1 MRILI
6 IYGTVE
12 GQTRKIAR
20 AMEEHLQ
27 SQGHAVTCC
36 SAIDKPPSPE
46 AFDLVI
52 LGGPIHAG
60 HYPNALRHYATK
72 HAIALNARPSAFF
85 SVCLHIVSGTDSA
98 LKEALDIAQTFTAAC
113 NWKPRR
119 IEQIAGALKYTQYD
133 FFKRFMMKQIVK
145 SKGGSTD
152 TEHDHEYTDWEQV
165 KRFCEEMVVLAKEA
179 NLKVQAQELGA

>member
-20 AMEEHLQ
+20 TMEEQLQ

-36 SAIDKPPSPE
+36 SAIDEPPAPE
-46 AFDLVI
+46 GFDLVI
-52 LGGPIHAG
+52 LGAPIHAG
-60 HYPNALRHYATK
+60 HYPTALRQYASQ
-72 HAIALNARPSAFF
+72 HAAALNARPSAFF
-85 SVCLHIVSGTDSA
+85 SVCLHVVSGTEEA
-98 LKEALDIAQTFTAAC
+98 MKEAREIAETFTASC
-113 NWKPRR
+113 DWKPKRT
-119 IEQIAGALKYTQYD
+119 EVIAGALKYTQYD
-133 FFKRFMMKQIVK
+133 FFKRYMMKQIVK

-165 KRFCEEMVVLAKEA
+165 KRFCAEMVALTKKDLVRS
-179 NLKVQAQELGA
+179 

>member
-20 AMEEHLQ
+20 SMEEQLQ

-36 SAIDKPPSPE
+36 SAIDEPLSPDG
-46 AFDLVI
+46 FDLVI

-60 HYPNALRHYATK
+60 HYPTALRHYATK
-72 HAIALNARPSAFF
+72 HAGVLNARPSAFF
-85 SVCLHIVSGTDSA
+85 SVCLHIVSGTDTA
-98 LKEALDIAQTFTAAC
+98 LKEALDIAETFVASC
-113 NWKPRR
+113 SWKPKR
-119 IEQIAGALKYTQYD
+119 IEQIAGALKYLEYD

-152 TEHDHEYTDWEQV
+152 TTQDHEYTDWKQV
-165 KRFCEEMVVLAKEA
+165 GRFCEEMVMLAEQVRVHA
-179 NLKVQAQELGA
+179 

>member
-20 AMEEHLQ
+20 FMEDHLQ
-27 SQGHAVTCC
+27 ARGHAVTCC
-36 SAIDKPPSPE
+36 SAIDEPPPPDG
-46 AFDLVI
+46 FDLVI

-60 HYPNALRHYATK
+60 HYPTALRHYATK
-72 HAIALNARPSAFF
+72 HAGVLNARPSAFF
-85 SVCLHIVSGTDSA
+85 SVCLHIVSGTDTA
-98 LKEALDIAQTFTAAC
+98 LKEALEIAETFTDSC
-113 NWKPRR
+113 NWNPGR
-119 IEQIAGALKYTQYD
+119 IEQIAGALKYLEYD

-152 TEHDHEYTDWEQV
+152 TSVDHEYTDWEQV
-165 KRFCEEMVVLAKEA
+165 KRFCEEMVVLAG
-179 NLKVQAQELGA
+179 KVRVHA